1 MKIKPTTLALAAA
14 LLFSSTQHIASAQNS
29 SSASLE
35 IAWEGSIVRA
45 TLSESRFRPGAE
57 YALFIG
63 EQDVSAMVTIVSDQ
77 SVELD
82 LKGIGLPA
90 GSQLLQILV
99 PDEKSQSRILAS
111 AAVTIPAAWSQPA
124 TNLGVLGIAPDN
136 QDQGFRSSVTLGL
149 KSRLQNSQKTIAVP
163 AISAAGVVAPR
174 NTYVDLTTQIA
185 LNYNGQVS
193 EGQLSAQANLAGSSN
208 QQEALRFP
216 NAGNG
221 ADKLDLASYD
231 VQWRNDQ
238 LRVALGHIS
247 HGSHPLLASGIGN
260 RGLGAAW
267 KLNPSI
273 DVSASLQ
280 AGSALVGFPNPSG
293 LAQVNNRIRQMSLG
307 WNVFPETPSRLRT
320 EINVFSG
327 DQTPQFQPGI
337 GQLAETASSHGWGL
351 RLVGSTAD
359 ERGRAEWSWANST
372 YNAPA
377 NNAGFTP
384 PVNRGQASAIQL
396 SYDILRSH
404 NFSAE
409 GAWPVSVTVQY
420 KNDWADRAYRSLGA
434 GVSGDFASQAL
445 SFNGSLGAVGW
456 QWGWSSRHD
465 NRDGDLNLP
474 RNLASSSQF
483 GLSIPLTQWWSG
495 LWPTLAY
502 NQMRSHNRMDV
513 ARLPLGFPL
522 AAVAD
527 LKQAQDSIELSWT
540 LSEWTLGL
548 RLQNASQDNRD
559 LNNNDTSARDRDL
572 TWSWQ
577 FMPTLQ
583 LNGSLGRGRDFS
595 STTLISRQRNNL
607 QMGASWRFGQRWSLA
622 ANWSNNADRDN
633 QGFQT
638 LKGENWSLQ
647 LAKQFDV
654 VLMGNTKQTG
664 SFWLRMNHNRNLS
677 QGLEPLPGIQ
687 TYSTDTRTRSV
698 QAGVSLT
705 F

>member
-1 MKIKPTTLALAAA
+1 MKIKPTSIALATVI
-14 LLFSSTQHIASAQNS
+14 LIATACGVANAQNGT
-29 SSASLE
+29 AAQINL
-35 IAWEGSIVRA
+35 AWEGTVLRA
-45 TLSESRFRPGAE
+45 TLSEPRFQPGAE

-63 EQDVSAMVTIVSDQ
+63 EQDLSALATIVSDQ
-77 SVELD
+77 SFELD
-82 LKGIGLPA
+82 LKGIGLAA
-90 GSQLLQILV
+90 GSQMLQILV
-99 PDEKSQSRILAS
+99 PDEKSQSRVLAS
-111 AAVTIPAAWSQPA
+111 TSVLIPAAWSQPA
-124 TNLGVLGIAPDN
+124 TSLAVLGVVPDN
-136 QDQGFRSSVTLGL
+136 QEQGFRSSITVGV
-149 KSRLQNSQKTIAVP
+149 KSRLQNSQKTVATP
-163 AISAAGVVAPR
+163 AIGVAGVVAPR
-174 NTYVDLTTQIA
+174 NTYVDLTTQVA
-185 LNYNGQVS
+185 LNYNGQIS

-216 NAGNG
+216 NAGNA
-221 ADKLDLASYD
+221 ADKFDLASYD

-238 LRVALGHIS
+238 VRLALGHIS
-247 HGSHPLLASGIGN
+247 YGSHPLLASGIGN

-307 WNVFPETPSRLRT
+307 WNVFPEMPARLRT

-337 GQLAETASSHGWGL
+337 GQFAETASSRGWGL
-351 RLVGSTAD
+351 RLIGSTAD

-372 YNAPA
+372 YNAPV

-396 SYDILRSH
+396 SYDILRNHSL
-404 NFSAE
+404 SADS
-409 GAWPVSVTVQY
+409 AWPVSVTAQY

-434 GVSGDFASQAL
+434 GVAGDFASQAL
-445 SFNGSLGAVGW
+445 NFNGNLGAVGW
-456 QWGWSSRHD
+456 QLGWSSRHD

-474 RNLASSSQF
+474 RNLADSSQF
-483 GLSIPLTQWWSG
+483 GLSIPFSQWWSG
-495 LWPTLAY
+495 IWPTLAY
-502 NQMRSHNRMDV
+502 NQMRSHNRMDL

-527 LKQAQDSIELSWT
+527 LKQAQDSIELNWSF
-540 LSEWTLGL
+540 SKWTLGL

-559 LNNNDTSARDRDL
+559 LNNNDTSARDRDI

-577 FMPTLQ
+577 TMPTLQ
-583 LNGSLGRGRDFS
+583 LNGSFGRGQDFS

-607 QMGASWRFGQRWSLA
+607 QLGANWRFGQRWSLA

-638 LKGENWSLQ
+638 LRGENWSLQ

-654 VLMGNTKQTG
+654 LLMGNTKQTG
-664 SFWLRMNHNRNLS
+664 SLWLRMNNNRNLS
-677 QGLEPLPGIQ
+677 QGVEPLPGIQ
-687 TYSTDTRTRSV
+687 TYSTDTRARSV